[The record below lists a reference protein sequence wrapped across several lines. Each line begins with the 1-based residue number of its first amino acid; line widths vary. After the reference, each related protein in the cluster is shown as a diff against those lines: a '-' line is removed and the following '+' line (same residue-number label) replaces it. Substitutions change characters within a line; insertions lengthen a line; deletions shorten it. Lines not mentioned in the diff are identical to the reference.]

1 MFDECVYNFICF
13 LIVFIIKFLILVI
26 FNLYFLIIKKMNK
39 KKKLFFKMCI
49 NYEILYWCIL

>member
-26 FNLYFLIIKKMNK
+26 FNLYFLIIIKKMNK
-39 KKKLFFKMCI
+39 KK
-49 NYEILYWCIL
+49 EIVF